1 MSTFFTIGHS
11 NHSVPK
17 LLELLQANEIETVV
31 DVRSSP
37 YSRLHPQFN
46 REPFAIALKRSG
58 LTYEFMGATLG
69 GRSDD
74 PSCYRNGRV
83 DYEIVAKTGYFIRGL
98 QSLIEVG
105 TTTRAALLCA
115 EREPIECHRTL
126 LVSRRLSESGFE
138 VQHVHADGSL
148 EAHQDA
154 VRRLVEMAGGQPDQF
169 DLLRT
174 QADVEAEAY
183 ARQANRVGY
192 VDPRFAALPKGAAS

>member
-1 MSTFFTIGHS
+1 MSTFFTVGHS
-11 NHSVPK
+11 NHSVAK
-17 LLELLQANEIETVV
+17 LLELLQANKIETVV

-46 REPFAIALKRSG
+46 REPLAVALKRSR
-58 LTYEFMGATLG
+58 LKYEFMGQALG

-74 PSCYRNGRV
+74 PSCYRDGRI
-83 DYEIVAKTGYFIRGL
+83 DYEIVARTDYFIQGL
-98 QSLIEVG
+98 RTLIDLG
-105 TTTRAALLCA
+105 TKTRLALLCA

-126 LVSRRLSESGFE
+126 LVSRHLAESGRA
-138 VQHVHADGSL
+138 VQHIHADGSL

-192 VDPRFAALPKGAAS
+192 VDPRFAAVPKGAAS